1 MPTDLYLISFLNS
14 IFKLV
19 LLLKG
24 LKKQEIIKMLWIVS
38 RVKIKLI
45 HQPQYLMMRNGGTS
59 GISEM

>member
-1 MPTDLYLISFLNS
+1 MPTDLCLISFLNS

-45 HQPQYLMMRNGGTS
+45 HQPQYLMMRSGGTS

>member
-1 MPTDLYLISFLNS
+1 MPTDLYLISFLNL

-19 LLLKG
+19 LLLKE

-45 HQPQYLMMRNGGTS
+45 HQPQYLMMRSGGTS